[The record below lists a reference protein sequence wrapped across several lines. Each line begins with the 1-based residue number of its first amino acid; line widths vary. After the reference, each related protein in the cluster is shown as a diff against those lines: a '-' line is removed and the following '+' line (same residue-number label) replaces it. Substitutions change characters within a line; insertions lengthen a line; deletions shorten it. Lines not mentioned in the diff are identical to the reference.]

1 MHIILKSHVEEL
13 ATDFENEASI
23 ISKKFE
29 YFCNYCVVSK
39 HYFGR
44 FNPAVVTTDEDDA
57 SLDGIAVIV
66 DGDLITTHDDA
77 KEAFSTHKTN
87 LQVDLVFTQVK
98 SGEQFR
104 KEEIANFKLGLDDF
118 LSLTPKLPNGKFN
131 AETIQVLKVVLANLK
146 KVRNRRPSCHV
157 YYCTSGVYVA
167 QREIQAAFEVVQKSL
182 EETEFFYSVQVR
194 PLGRSEIIKLY
205 ADLSE
210 KNEAKLPLL
219 EFFGMPK
226 MPGIPQSYVA
236 IVKASDFVTALLE
249 DADQNLRES
258 IFEENVR
265 SFLGNNNDVNS
276 AIQQTLQS
284 PAKRSLFSVL
294 NNGIT
299 VVAPELTLTP
309 NTKEIHLTNYQII
322 NGCQTSSTLQA
333 NKLLLTDS
341 VNVVVKFIESPENE
355 SSSDIIA
362 ATNSQS
368 DIPKEAFFGLRGK
381 AKLVQKYFIAQNGAV
396 NLENHVHFERRQS
409 EYKHSGFQSTRIFD
423 VREVAR
429 CYAAMFLDL
438 PHNSARYV
446 AKIFSASADLL
457 FKEDDHESYYY
468 AACLTLYKYQT
479 LINGKKIGA
488 PEYTKARWHIIQVF
502 KWLCCGTTD
511 IPPPNSKKAETFARK
526 LIDALN
532 DESKSYIK
540 TFEKCQR
547 IVDTVGLPTDD
558 ELKRARFGQDLL
570 AETKKQLA
578 KIKS

>member
-13 ATDFENEASI
+13 ATDFECEATPLA
-23 ISKKFE
+23 KKFE

-44 FNPAVVTTDEDDA
+44 FNPTVVTTDEDDA
-57 SLDGIAVIV
+57 SLDGIAVII
-66 DGDLITTHDDA
+66 DGDLITTEDDA
-77 KEAFSTHKTN
+77 KEAFETHKTN
-87 LQVDLVFTQVK
+87 LQVDIIFTQVK

-118 LSLTPKLPNGKFN
+118 LTLAPKLPNGKLN
-131 AETIQVLKVVLANLK
+131 TEAIQIVKVVFTNLK
-146 KVRNRRPSCHV
+146 KVRNRRPNCHV

-167 QREIQAAFEVVQKSL
+167 QREIEAAFDAIRKGLVD
-182 EETEFFYSVQVR
+182 TEFFYSTQVK
-194 PLGRSEIIKLY
+194 PLGRGEIIKMY

-219 EFFGMPK
+219 DFFGMPK

-236 IVKASDFVTALLE
+236 IVKASEFVTALLE
-249 DADQNLRES
+249 DSDQNLRES

-265 SFLGNNNDVNS
+265 SFLGNNNDVNG

-284 PAKRSLFSVL
+284 PEKRSLFSVL

-341 VNVVVKFIESPENE
+341 VNVVVKFIESPDNE

-381 AKLVQKYFIAQNGAV
+381 AKLVQKFFIAQNGAV
-396 NLENHVHFERRQS
+396 NLENHIHFERRQS
-409 EYKHSGFQSTRIFD
+409 EYKHSGYQSTRIFD

-446 AKIFSASADLL
+446 AKIFSASSELL

-468 AACLTLYKYQT
+468 AACLALYKYQA

-488 PEYTKARWHIIQVF
+488 PDYTKARWHIIQVF
-502 KWLCCGTTD
+502 KWLCSGTTE
-511 IPPPNSKKAETFARK
+511 IPPPNSKKAEGFAKK

-532 DESKSYIK
+532 DESKGYIK
-540 TFEKCQR
+540 TFQKCQR
-547 IVDTVGLPTDD
+547 IIDAVGLPTDD

-570 AETKKQLA
+570 AETKRQL
-578 KIKS
+578 KKK

>member
-13 ATDFENEASI
+13 AADFECDASPLA
-23 ISKKFE
+23 KKFE

-44 FNPAVVTTDEDDA
+44 FNPNVVTTEEDDA

-66 DGDLITTHDDA
+66 DGDLITTQDDA

-87 LQVDLVFTQVK
+87 LQVDIIFTQVK
-98 SGEQFR
+98 SGDQFR

-118 LSLTPKLPNGKFN
+118 LSLAPKLPNGKLN
-131 AETIQVLKVVLANLK
+131 SEALQVIKVVLANLK

-167 QREIQAAFEVVQKSL
+167 QREIQAAFEVVQKGL
-182 EETEFFYSVQVR
+182 IETEFFYSVQVT
-194 PLGRSEIIKLY
+194 PLGRGEIIKLY

-219 EFFGMPK
+219 DFFGMPK

-236 IVKASDFVTALLE
+236 IVKASDFVAALLE

-284 PAKRSLFSVL
+284 HEKRSLFSVL

-322 NGCQTSSTLQA
+322 NGCQTSSTLHA

-355 SSSDIIA
+355 SSGDIIA

-381 AKLVQKYFIAQNGAV
+381 AKLVQKYFLAQNGLV
-396 NLENHVHFERRQS
+396 TSENHVHFERRQA
-409 EYKHSGFQSTRIFD
+409 EYKHAGYQSTRIFD

-429 CYAAMFLDL
+429 CYAAMFLDV

-446 AKIFSASADLL
+446 AKIFSTNADNL

-488 PEYTKARWHIIQVF
+488 PEYTKVRWHIIQVF
-502 KWLCCGTTD
+502 KWLCHGTTETAL
-511 IPPPNSKKAETFARK
+511 PNSKRAEAFTRK

-532 DESKSYIK
+532 DDSRSYIK

-547 IVDTVGLPTDD
+547 IVDAVGMPTDD
-558 ELKRARFGQDLL
+558 ELKRARFGQELL
-570 AETKKQLA
+570 AETKRQLA
-578 KIKS
+578 KK

>member
-13 ATDFENEASI
+13 STDFEYRESPL
-23 ISKKFE
+23 SKQFE
-29 YFCNYCVVSK
+29 YFCNYCLVSK
-39 HYFGR
+39 HYYGR
-44 FNPAVVTTDEDDA
+44 FSPTAVTTDEDDA

-66 DGDLITTHDDA
+66 DGDLITTSDDA
-77 KEAFSTHKTN
+77 KETFSTHKTN
-87 LQVDLVFTQVK
+87 LQVDVVFTQVK

-118 LSLTPKLPNGKFN
+118 LSLAPKLPNGKFN
-131 AETIQVLKVVLANLK
+131 TETIQIIKVVLANLK
-146 KVRNRRPSCHV
+146 KVKNRRPNCHV

-167 QREIQAAFEVVQKSL
+167 QREIQASFEVVEKNL
-182 EETEFFYSVQVR
+182 KDTEFFFSVQVK
-194 PLGRSEIIKLY
+194 PIGRGEIIKLY

-236 IVKASDFVTALLE
+236 IVKASDFVAALLE
-249 DADQNLRES
+249 DADHNLRES
-258 IFEENVR
+258 VFEENVR

-276 AIQQTLQS
+276 AIQQTLQN
-284 PAKRSLFSVL
+284 PEKRSLFSVL

-333 NKLLLTDS
+333 NKLHLTDS
-341 VNVVVKFIESPENE
+341 VNVVIKFIESPENE
-355 SSSDIIA
+355 ASSDIIA

-381 AKLVQKYFIAQNGAV
+381 AKLVQKYFIAQNAAV
-396 NLENHVHFERRQS
+396 SLENCVHFERRQS
-409 EYKHSGFQSTRIFD
+409 EYKHSGYQSTRVFD

-446 AKIFSASADLL
+446 AKIFSASSELL
-457 FKEDDHESYYY
+457 FREDDHESYYY

-479 LINGKKIGA
+479 LINGKKICA

-502 KWLCCGTTD
+502 KWLCQRTTD
-511 IPPPNSKKAETFARK
+511 TPPPNSKKAETFARG

-532 DESKSYIK
+532 AESKSYIK
-540 TFEKCQR
+540 TFETCQS
-547 IVDTVGLPTDD
+547 IVDAVGMPTDD

-570 AETKKQLA
+570 AETKRHLA
-578 KIKS
+578 KK